1 MVSYLNLRNMVHRPP
16 SQVRTFSLLPKD
28 LTFIFLIP
36 YFICVVGNHVRIFQG
51 STLVI
56 IAKLLANRQ
65 LCEISSTMINSTNAM
80 VTN

>member
-1 MVSYLNLRNMVHRPP
+1 MVSYLKLRNMVHRPP
-16 SQVRTFSLLPKD
+16 PKFERFHCFQRILP
-28 LTFIFLIP
+28 LSFNSISS
-36 YFICVVGNHVRIFQG
+36 YVVGNHVRIFQG

-65 LCEISSTMINSTNAM
+65 LCEISSTMINSKNAL

>member
-1 MVSYLNLRNMVHRPP
+1 MVSYLKLRNMVHRPP
-16 SQVRTFSLLPKD
+16 PKFERFHCFKGSN
-28 LTFIFLIP
+28 LYLFNSISSF
-36 YFICVVGNHVRIFQG
+36 VVGNHVRIFQG

-65 LCEISSTMINSTNAM
+65 VCEISSTMINSKNAM

>member
-36 YFICVVGNHVRIFQG
+36 YLHMRCWKSCSNLSGIYTGHHCK
-51 STLVI
+51 VI
-56 IAKLLANRQ
+56 SK
-65 LCEISSTMINSTNAM
+65 SSAL
-80 VTN
+80 